1 MTQNSLKQALDS
13 IVHEHGFELVSQS
26 LREIGLSQHQPE
38 SSKRNTRPP
47 DRGVATAPRERKS
60 RVTAPEHV
68 AKMDLP
74 AEKEKAVA
82 ELARRFEDKAFMPTF
97 GDIANFCQIH
107 GVDEPASRSRASAIP
122 RVFKFI
128 ASMEAD
134 EIQRLLDL
142 RMFSGPARLGPIA
155 DAIRSSGRARRSSA
169 GSGVAS

>member
-1 MTQNSLKQALDS
+1 MTQTRLRQTLDS
-13 IVHEHGFELVSQS
+13 IVREYGLELVSQS
-26 LREIGLSQHQPE
+26 LREIELSGIQPE
-38 SSKRNTRPP
+38 NSKRNAKSPERNT
-47 DRGVATAPRERKS
+47 VAGPRKKKLKA
-60 RVTAPEHV
+60 TAPEHV

-74 AEKEKAVA
+74 AEKETAVA

-97 GDIANFCQIH
+97 GDIANFCQIY
-107 GVDEPASRSRASAIP
+107 GIDEPASRSRASAIP

-155 DAIRSSGRARRSSA
+155 DAIRRSGRVRRSTEP
-169 GSGVAS
+169 SGVGT